1 MKTFLKKRFD
11 KGEFVGLPL
20 TVIVATILLIIATF
34 TGLAEVV
41 TSSGP
46 VTALDTS
53 VTQFLFTHRT
63 PFFDQF
69 FYTVTQ
75 FGSLKVV
82 GILIPVVIVALFVYK
97 KRDLLLPLIISLVGS
112 ELAMY
117 FIKLGIHRPRP
128 GESVAYYLE
137 KSYSFPSG
145 HATIAMAFYGFLI
158 YFFVRLEGRLRS
170 SYSISLVL
178 SLLIF
183 LIGFSRIYLGV
194 HYLSDVLG
202 GYLVGGMWLLLAI
215 SLREILG
222 WRKSKLV

>member
-1 MKTFLKKRFD
+1 MHSFVKKRLD
-11 KGEFVGLPL
+11 KSEFVGLPL
-20 TVIVATILLIIATF
+20 TVIAITILLIIATF
-34 TGLAEVV
+34 TGLADVV
-41 TSSGP
+41 MSSGP

-53 VTQFLFTHRT
+53 VTQFFFAHRT
-63 PFFDQF
+63 SFFDQF
-69 FYTVTQ
+69 FYAVTQ

-97 KRDLLLPLIISLVGS
+97 KRDLLLPLVISLVGS

-117 FIKLGIHRPRP
+117 LIKLGIHRPRP

-137 KSYSFPSG
+137 KTYSFPSG
-145 HATIAMAFYGFLI
+145 HATISMAFYGFLI
-158 YFFVRLEGRLRS
+158 YFLMRIEGKLRL
-170 SYSISLVL
+170 SYGVSVL
-178 SLLIF
+178 LGLLIF

-222 WRKSKLV
+222 WRRSKLV